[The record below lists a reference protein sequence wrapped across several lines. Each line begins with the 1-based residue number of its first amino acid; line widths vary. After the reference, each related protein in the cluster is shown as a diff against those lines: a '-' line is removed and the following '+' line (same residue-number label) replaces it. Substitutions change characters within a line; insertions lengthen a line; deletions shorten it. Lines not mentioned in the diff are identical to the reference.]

1 MNSII
6 FITISLVLINQIN
19 GHSYITTPTTR
30 SNQAQ
35 SESGCRDTCGPCDG
49 VQGSTTQVN
58 AGTTQR
64 GASIALTWPRN
75 NHAGG
80 FIRYSW
86 APSSQSNSQAA
97 FDSMIGAY
105 YCFEQPASTCHATGS
120 DPLGGDTGA
129 QNICGNTITVPN
141 FVSDGAWTLQW
152 IWFGGIYNLGEYR
165 SCIDYTVSGG
175 TTYSATVPTPPFYGG
190 DVGNPNGGACKFANT
205 NTEHT
210 CSEPCYGPFPSGVPE
225 NGVPSH
231 ITASVSGGTPSATGA
246 ASGVVSGTP
255 VATGVN
261 SAVNS
266 GVSSGGVV
274 NMTIPCV
281 SNDQCKSGICQ
292 SNGYCDVSSKGKLDG
307 GGVTAIVFAM
317 LFVVVAALTVVF
329 VIVNKN
335 EWSNWKPFNKVQTPV
350 TSGGGFTTKNT

>member
-1 MNSII
+1 L
-6 FITISLVLINQIN
+6 FLINQIY
-19 GHSYITTPTTR
+19 GHSYISSPMTR

-49 VQGSTTQVN
+49 IQGSTTPANV
-58 AGTTQR
+58 GTTQR

-86 APSSQSNSQAA
+86 APSTQSNSQAA
-97 FDSMIGAY
+97 FDAGIAAY
-105 YCFEQPASTCHATGS
+105 YCFEIPASTCHATGS
-120 DPLGGDTGA
+120 DPLGGDSGA
-129 QNICGNTITVPN
+129 QTNCGNTITVPN
-141 FVSDGAWTLQW
+141 FVADGAWTLQW

-175 TTYSATVPTPPFYGG
+175 TAYSATVPTPPFYGG

-210 CSEPCYGPFPSGVPE
+210 CNEPCYGPFPSGVPE
-225 NGVPSH
+225 NGAPSH
-231 ITASVSGGTPSATGA
+231 ITNNVGSGTPSPTGS
-246 ASGVVSGTP
+246 ASGGASGAISGTP
-255 VATGVN
+255 VASGG
-261 SAVNS
+261 VNS
-266 GVSSGGVV
+266 GVSGSSVGV
-274 NMTIPCV
+274 NTTIPCV
-281 SNDQCKSGICQ
+281 SDNQCKSGICQ
-292 SNGYCDVSSKGKLDG
+292 SNGYCDVSTKGKLDG

-335 EWSNWKPFNKVQTPV
+335 EWSNWKPFNKTP
-350 TSGGGFTTKNT
+350 GGGGGYGFKGNNT